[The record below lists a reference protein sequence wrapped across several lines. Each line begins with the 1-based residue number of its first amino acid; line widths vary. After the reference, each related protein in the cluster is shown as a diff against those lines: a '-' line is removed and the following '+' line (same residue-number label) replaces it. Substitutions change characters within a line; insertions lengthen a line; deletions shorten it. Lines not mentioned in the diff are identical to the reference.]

1 MTLQVL
7 DEQREAFEVLAQPA
21 TWDADRLE
29 VFGGGDGGIDRMMAL
44 VTRMFRAA
52 LVCANASQHGPAV
65 RLLMIASDTYRA
77 AAAVAAEQDILA
89 LRRDS
94 EGLRDYRPNDQP
106 AAGRCEKRRIG
117 GERFTGADRPPPS
130 AFF

>member
-1 MTLQVL
+1 V
-7 DEQREAFEVLAQPA
+7 P
-21 TWDADRLE
+21 
-29 VFGGGDGGIDRMMAL
+29 
-44 VTRMFRAA
+44 RARA
-52 LVCANASQHGPAV
+52 IGAV
-65 RLLMIASDTYRA
+65 